1 MTSLPIDPATDRLE
15 FVSIVVPTY
24 REVDSLPYLLD
35 RLGALRNAGLALDVL
50 IMDDDSR
57 DGTEALIA
65 TRGEPWVEL
74 VVRTR
79 DRGLSPSVLDGLQRA
94 RGDVLVVMDADL
106 SHPPERIAA
115 MIQALRD
122 GSDLVIGSRYVE
134 GGTTSHDWGFGRW
147 INSRVATLL
156 ARPFT
161 HVADPM
167 SGFIALRRS
176 TFRSGRDFNPVGYK
190 IGLELI
196 VKCGCKRVGEVPI
209 HFENRKFGE
218 SKLSLRE
225 QLKYLQHLRRLA
237 IHKYGTWSHL
247 TQFAAVGA
255 LGAIGNLALLTAFL
269 HAGMTVSWAVASAI
283 ALSMVFNFVLNRRF
297 SFSYARQGSIVRHFV
312 GFVAACSLG
321 ALVNYAL
328 TLTLMR
334 APIGASPQV
343 AALAGIAAGSL
354 LNFLTNR
361 YLVFRQQHV
370 RP

>member
-1 MTSLPIDPATDRLE
+1 MNASGIDHAADPLDS
-15 FVSIVVPTY
+15 VSVVVPTY
-24 REVDSLPYLLD
+24 REVDSLPHLLD
-35 RLGALRNAGLALDVL
+35 RLRTLRESGVALDVL

-57 DGTEALIA
+57 DGTEALVA
-65 TRGEPWVEL
+65 ARAEPWVQL
-74 VVRTR
+74 VVRTQ

-94 RGDVLVVMDADL
+94 EGDVLIVMDADL
-106 SHPPERIAA
+106 SHPPEQIPS
-115 MIQALRD
+115 MIEALRE

-147 INSRVATLL
+147 LNSRVATLL

-196 VKCGCKRVGEVPI
+196 VKCGCKRVGEIPI

-255 LGAIGNLALLTAFL
+255 LGALANLALLTGFL
-269 HAGMTVSWAVASAI
+269 RLGVPASWAVASAI
-283 ALSMVFNFVLNRRF
+283 GVTMVFNFVLNRRF
-297 SFSYARQGSIVRHFV
+297 SFSYARGGSIVRHFF

-328 TLTLMR
+328 TLTLMQ
-334 APIGASPQV
+334 PPVGASPQI

-361 YLVFRQQHV
+361 YLVFRQEHV

>member
-1 MTSLPIDPATDRLE
+1 MNASGIDHAADPLDS
-15 FVSIVVPTY
+15 VSVVVPTY
-24 REVDSLPYLLD
+24 KEVDSLPHLLD
-35 RLGALRNAGLALDVL
+35 RLRALRESGVALDVL

-57 DGTEALIA
+57 DGTEALGA
-65 TRGEPWVEL
+65 ARAEPWVQL
-74 VVRTR
+74 VVRTQ

-94 RGDVLVVMDADL
+94 EGDVLIVMDADL
-106 SHPPERIAA
+106 SHPPERIPS
-115 MIQALRD
+115 MIEALRE

-147 INSRVATLL
+147 LNSRVATLL

-196 VKCGCKRVGEVPI
+196 VKCGCKRVGEIPI

-237 IHKYGTWSHL
+237 IHKYGTWSHF

-255 LGAIGNLALLTAFL
+255 LGALANLALLTAFL
-269 HAGMTVSWAVASAI
+269 RLGVPASWAVASAI
-283 ALSMVFNFVLNRRF
+283 AVTMVFNFVLNRRF
-297 SFSYARQGSIVRHFV
+297 SFSYARGGSIVRHFF

-328 TLTLMR
+328 TLTLMQP
-334 APIGASPQV
+334 PIGASPQI

-361 YLVFRQQHV
+361 YLVFRQEHV

>member
-1 MTSLPIDPATDRLE
+1 VTYSGIDHAAERLE
-15 FVSIVVPTY
+15 TVSVVVPTY
-24 REVDSLPYLLD
+24 REVESLPHLLD
-35 RLGALRNAGLALDVL
+35 RLRDLREAGVALDVL
-50 IMDDDSR
+50 VMDDDSQ

-65 TRGEPWVEL
+65 ARGEPWVEL

-94 RGDVLVVMDADL
+94 KGDVLVVMDADL
-106 SHPPERIAA
+106 SHPPERIPA
-115 MIQALRD
+115 MIQALRE

-147 INSRVATLL
+147 LNSRVATLL

-161 HVADPM
+161 HISDPM

-176 TFRSGRDFNPVGYK
+176 TFRTGRDFNPVGYK

-209 HFENRKFGE
+209 HFENRKYGE

-237 IHKYGTWSHL
+237 IYKYGTWSHL

-255 LGAIGNLALLTAFL
+255 LGALVNLVLLTAL
-269 HAGMTVSWAVASAI
+269 LRAGVPARASVATAI
-283 ALSMVFNFVLNRRF
+283 GLSMVFNFVLNRRF
-297 SFSYARQGSIVRHFV
+297 SFSYARGGSIVRHFF
-312 GFVAACSLG
+312 GFMAACSLG
-321 ALVNYAL
+321 ALLNYAI

-334 APIGASPQV
+334 PAVGASPQI
-343 AALAGIAAGSL
+343 AALVGIAAGSL